1 MSGISSPQ
9 AGDPATAEPINVHLS
24 VRPAPESGCESIA
37 QDICASV
44 KQSFRLDAEQVT
56 SCQMVVTDGDDVS
69 YEQMGDCGE
78 CPCFVL
84 SSHECVAELTEI
96 REGRLHYEVTLP
108 DRTGL
113 APLVADLRES
123 TDSVDVTRI
132 FTAGEEA
139 EDCATLTEKQRKT
152 LMTAIELGYYDQP
165 RRATLDDVAER
176 HDITSSAASQRLN
189 SVKRRLVRQYVRQS
203 PVDPATG
210 GS

>member
-1 MSGISSPQ
+1 
-9 AGDPATAEPINVHLS
+9 
-24 VRPAPESGCESIA
+24 
-37 QDICASV
+37 
-44 KQSFRLDAEQVT
+44 
-56 SCQMVVTDGDDVS
+56 
-69 YEQMGDCGE
+69 MGDCGA

-84 SSHECVAELTEI
+84 SGHDCVAELTEI
-96 REGRLHYEVTLP
+96 RDGRLRYEVTLP

-123 TDSVDVTRI
+123 TGSVNVTRI
-132 FTAGEEA
+132 FTAGEEP
-139 EDCATLTEKQRKT
+139 EDCATLTDKQRET

-203 PVDPATG
+203 AAEPVRGT
-210 GS
+210 S